1 MMVVK
6 KKNNSCMFIWLFVL
20 IHQLKETSFGVEFLM
35 ISKMRIIFLYFI
47 GAQSTMSEHFFFLF
61 FFSPVCIVDIP
72 SCIHCSYCSLSS
84 VFFFSSS
91 FLQIETYV
99 SAIIHLFHWMLFEW
113 REKKKQSLRTHG
125 VFFEFS
131 ILFLCL
137 HFISESFYLL
147 FMVTSSLFVQYL
159 NNNCTSYFDYK
170 WCFSSFIFLLR
181 IYSCSENCLL
191 LI

>member
-1 MMVVK
+1 MFAMRQKHFYFSFLLFFTFTFQAKFLFVFIFPLFSIVSSIKFNVMMVVK

-61 FFSPVCIVDIP
+61 FFSPVCIVDIS

-99 SAIIHLFHWMLFEW
+99 SAIIHLFH
-113 REKKKQSLRTHG
+113 
-125 VFFEFS
+125 
-131 ILFLCL
+131 
-137 HFISESFYLL
+137 
-147 FMVTSSLFVQYL
+147 
-159 NNNCTSYFDYK
+159 
-170 WCFSSFIFLLR
+170 
-181 IYSCSENCLL
+181 
-191 LI
+191 